1 MDENCCQNPNI
12 KIIEGNRICKNCGLV
27 HGPIF
32 VHDWIEYNYKNI
44 VFRKSIY
51 SRNTYVRNKLKDINL
66 SEKEIEQFMNAWLI
80 VEQKLK
86 NLFDKRFPKLNFF
99 INKMLETLGFSNR
112 TSSNKIS
119 SALSLKYELIW
130 KEIV

>member
-1 MDENCCQNPNI
+1 
-12 KIIEGNRICKNCGLV
+12 
-27 HGPIF
+27 
-32 VHDWIEYNYKNI
+32 
-44 VFRKSIY
+44 
-51 SRNTYVRNKLKDINL
+51 
-66 SEKEIEQFMNAWLI
+66 MNAWLT

-86 NLFDKRFPKLNFF
+86 KLFDKRFPKLNFF